1 MQSSGARPSRTESKI
16 MELRL
21 STFALGLSLGL
32 VLGTGDVGATVW
44 QQYVIEKTGASV
56 DIPVSVFGENAG
68 LPDAQLGR
76 HFFTRDRRADLMVEA
91 IPNSEN
97 DTPAAFL
104 AKKRPPSGIE
114 YKRVTPRFFVVSSVR
129 NGKIWYDRCNRSAG
143 YMNCILIN
151 YPASE
156 KRQWDG
162 IVTRMS
168 LSLRP

>member
-1 MQSSGARPSRTESKI
+1 
-16 MELRL
+16 MEFRI
-21 STFALGLSLGL
+21 STLALALSLGL
-32 VLGTGDVGATVW
+32 VLKAGVAGATEW
-44 QQYVIEKTGASV
+44 QQYVIAQNGASV

-68 LPDAQLGR
+68 LPDAAPGR
-76 HFFTRDRRADLMVEA
+76 HFYTSDHRADLTVQA

-104 AKKRPPSGIE
+104 AKRHPPPGIV
-114 YKRVTPRFFVVSSVR
+114 YRRVTPGFFVVSSIR
-129 NGKIWYDRCNRSAG
+129 NGKIWYNRCNRSAR

-168 LSLRP
+168 YSLRP